1 MSVGYVLICISVMAV
16 VTYATRAIPLL
27 LCNKKIENRYIRSFL
42 TYLPYGVLS
51 AMVFPAIFTS
61 TAGIIS
67 GIVGAI
73 IAIVLAYFKRGLVTV
88 AIGSTVTVFVVE
100 QIIKLC
106 A

>member
-1 MSVGYVLICISVMAV
+1 MSIGYLLLCIAVMAI

-27 LCNKKIENRYIRSFL
+27 LCNKKIENRYVRSFL

-61 TAGIIS
+61 TSGIIS
-67 GIVGAI
+67 GAIGAI
-73 IAIVLAYFKRGLVTV
+73 VAIILAFFKRGLVVV
-88 AIGSTVTVFVVE
+88 AIGATVTVFVVE

-106 A
+106 S